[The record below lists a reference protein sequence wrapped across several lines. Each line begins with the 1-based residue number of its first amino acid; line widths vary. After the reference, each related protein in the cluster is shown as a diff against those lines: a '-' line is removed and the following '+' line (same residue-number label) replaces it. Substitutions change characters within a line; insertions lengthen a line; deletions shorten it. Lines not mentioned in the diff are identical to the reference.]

1 MSTAKAVS
9 QCRPKHIKTSKG
21 KVETL
26 TNTTAAKVMHRP
38 NDYETWNQWVTNAVA
53 GMMFEGESFSLAKRD
68 NRGNITSLH
77 IMPAGTCSP
86 YIAEDGSLFYSV
98 GTNPMIAEEI
108 DYLVPARDILHL
120 RQYTPRHPLI
130 GESAIKAASLSIGI
144 NVALNQN
151 QAAFFSQMNRPS
163 GVLTTDMQLT
173 KDQLTQLRSAFDD
186 QSKTWNQGGMPI
198 LSNGLKFQQ
207 LGVSS
212 VDAQLIGSQ
221 RMSVEEIA
229 RVFGVPLPVIGDLSH
244 ATLSN
249 VESLINMWLSISL
262 GSTLENIER
271 SLDRLFDLPANEAID
286 LDTAP
291 LLRTDFMGKID
302 GLTKGIQGGL
312 FTPNEGRAQM
322 NLSDIPNGDQAFMQ
336 RQMTS
341 LDLLK
346 DLNQNEM
353 KDEPQPP
360 APTPPPEEKMM
371 DKEMMKYY
379 IQKGIN
385 A

>member
-1 MSTAKAVS
+1 
-9 QCRPKHIKTSKG
+9 
-21 KVETL
+21 
-26 TNTTAAKVMHRP
+26 
-38 NDYETWNQWVTNAVA
+38 
-53 GMMFEGESFSLAKRD
+53 
-68 NRGNITSLH
+68 
-77 IMPAGTCSP
+77 MPAGTCSP